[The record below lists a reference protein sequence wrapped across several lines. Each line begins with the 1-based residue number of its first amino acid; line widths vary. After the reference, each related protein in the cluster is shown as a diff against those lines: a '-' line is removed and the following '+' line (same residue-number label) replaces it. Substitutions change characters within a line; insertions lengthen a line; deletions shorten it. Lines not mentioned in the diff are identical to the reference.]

1 MRLERLREVLES
13 LRRGEVTVDEA
24 LRALR
29 RLPFDDLG
37 FAKIDLHRE
46 LRKRFPEVVLC
57 QGKTLGEIRAI
68 VERMVEAGAPVLL
81 TKADGMVYR
90 AVKEVAPEA
99 AFHERARV
107 VTVPVGERPKP
118 LGLVLV
124 LTGGTSDIPVAEEA
138 AVTAE
143 FMGSNVKRIYD
154 VGVAGLHRLLS
165 HIEEIHT
172 ANVVVVVAG
181 MDGALPS
188 VVGGLTDR
196 PVVAV
201 PTSQGYSTFGG
212 LSALLAMLNSC
223 APGVVVVNIDNG
235 FGAGYFA
242 HMVNSAIERAKLEG
256 REGG

>member
-1 MRLERLREVLES
+1 MRPERLRQILEN
-13 LRRGEVTVDEA
+13 LRDGRLTVDEA
-24 LRALR
+24 MAALK
-29 RLPFDDLG
+29 RLPFEDIE

-46 LRKRFPEVVLC
+46 LRKGFPEVVLC
-57 QGKTLGEIRAI
+57 QGKRTEEVKAI
-68 VERMVEAGAPVLL
+68 AQRMVEAEVPVLL
-81 TKADGMVYR
+81 TRAEREVFE
-90 AVKEVAPEA
+90 AVKEVAPRAEY
-99 AFHERARV
+99 HERGRIITIPA
-107 VTVPVGERPKP
+107 GERSKP
-118 LGLVLV
+118 VGLVLV

-143 FMGSNVKRIYD
+143 FMGSKVKRIYD

-172 ANVVVVVAG
+172 ANVIVAVAG

-196 PVVAV
+196 PVIAV

-212 LSALLAMLNSC
+212 LSALLTMLNTC

-242 HMVNSAIERAKLEG
+242 HMVNSAIERARLEG
-256 REGG
+256 RRG